1 MSDNKFKLLDWAKR
15 NAPKAL
21 DIVGDITGIKAL
33 NRLSDVIDKE
43 NPDQLSPE
51 ALGMARELKALDLE
65 ELSMRLADVANARNR
80 EIEIAKSG
88 KSDAMMYVAGSVAL
102 GTFLLMVISII
113 FVEGT
118 AANPMVHQLMGI
130 IEGVALTIFQ
140 YYFGSS
146 KGSSDKTKILTNQ
159 KP

>member
-21 DIVGDITGIKAL
+21 DLVGDLTGIKAL
-33 NRLSDVIDKE
+33 NRLSDVIDKD
-43 NPDQLSPE
+43 NPDALSPE

-65 ELSMRLADVANARNR
+65 ELSMRLEDVANARNR

-113 FVEGT
+113 FVKGT

-146 KGSSDKTKILTNQ
+146 KGSSDKTKILTNH
-159 KP
+159 K